1 MLLRHRDPSTPVVV
15 GRDVGRDGESLTVTT
30 LGELDCGAI
39 DMKCLLIVGASGTRV
54 TDSGRVWSPRF
65 VRA

>member
-1 MLLRHRDPSTPVVV
+1 M
-15 GRDVGRDGESLTVTT
+15 TT
-30 LGELDCGAI
+30 LADLDCDSV
-39 DMKCLLIVGASGTRV
+39 DMKCLLIVGASRTRI